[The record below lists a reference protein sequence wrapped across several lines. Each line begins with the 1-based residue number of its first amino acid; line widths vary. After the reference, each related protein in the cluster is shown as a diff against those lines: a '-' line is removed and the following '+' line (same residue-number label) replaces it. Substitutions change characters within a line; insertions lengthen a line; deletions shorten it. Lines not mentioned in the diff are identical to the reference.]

1 MSHGATC
8 VGCILPVIFK
18 SWPGI
23 ILKGQLKQN
32 FPLLAEITKWDSE
45 VCAVEK
51 LEATKILV
59 TKTWLCGTVESR
71 CECRMIPLTTSTWGF
86 KIWFI
91 NSIEQEMILSTVF
104 TPQEQMVWWGEQ
116 ETCQQ
121 KLFSAHWILYVIVT
135 VCLHPFCKSR
145 NSFSPTLFPSV
156 MEKGSR

>member
-59 TKTWLCGTVESR
+59 TKT
-71 CECRMIPLTTSTWGF
+71 
-86 KIWFI
+86 
-91 NSIEQEMILSTVF
+91 
-104 TPQEQMVWWGEQ
+104 
-116 ETCQQ
+116 
-121 KLFSAHWILYVIVT
+121 
-135 VCLHPFCKSR
+135 
-145 NSFSPTLFPSV
+145 
-156 MEKGSR
+156 